1 MQKITVTIFQR
12 RDGAYIVVPRGT
24 ALHALPAA
32 AAHQFMGANCSEKIR
47 DITPGQELLGL
58 DVSAALKDLG
68 SSGFHVAEP
77 FIHHESDER

>member
-1 MQKITVTIFQR
+1 MQKVAVTIYQR

-32 AAHQFMGANCSEKIR
+32 ATHPFMGADCTEKLR

-58 DVSAALKDLG
+58 DVRAALKDL
-68 SSGFHVAEP
+68 SNAGFHVAEP
-77 FIHHESDER
+77 FIYESDEP